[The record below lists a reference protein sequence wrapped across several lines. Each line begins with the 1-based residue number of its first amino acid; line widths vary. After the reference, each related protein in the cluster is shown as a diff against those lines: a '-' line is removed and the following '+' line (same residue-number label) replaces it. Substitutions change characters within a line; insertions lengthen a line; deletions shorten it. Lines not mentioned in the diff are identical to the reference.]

1 MTERTDKKYEDWNKR
16 DMIRYY
22 RKTLKSGKQLS
33 GSGWQK
39 LTPDDIDY
47 MKKQIEKFKSE
58 LLDDPDMFLSDEEI
72 QKELKNLKEEDI
84 GEFELCDAQCCSVC
98 GNYSHDDLDSI
109 ACGILPN
116 GDEVFECPFCGSWN
130 RSE

>member
-1 MTERTDKKYEDWNKR
+1 ME
-16 DMIRYY
+16 
-22 RKTLKSGKQLS
+22 
-33 GSGWQK
+33 
-39 LTPDDIDY
+39 
-47 MKKQIEKFKSE
+47 KQIKRLKSE

-84 GEFELCDAQCCSVC
+84 GEFTLCDAQRCSVC
-98 GNYSHDDLDSI
+98 GNYSRDDLDFI
-109 ACGILPN
+109 ACGTLPN

>member
-22 RKTLKSGKQLS
+22 RRTLKSGKQLS
-33 GSGWQK
+33 GSGWQN
-39 LTPDDIDY
+39 LSPDDIVY
-47 MKKQIEKFKSE
+47 MKRQIEKFKSE
-58 LLDDPDMFLSDEEI
+58 LLYDPDMFLSDEEI

-84 GEFELCDAQCCSVC
+84 GEFTLCDAQCCSVC
-98 GNYSHDDLDSI
+98 GNYSNDDLDLI
-109 ACGILPN
+109 AYGTLPN